1 MALIGTIR
9 KNGWIL
15 IATMVLAL
23 GGFILMDIVSNTQR
37 YGAGDVN
44 SLGNVNGKEIKRSE
58 FDNYEKLVYTN
69 AQGNTYQIRTQVWD
83 YFVQEA
89 VISQEAEEAG
99 LGVSKDELLDLQFGE
114 MISPVIVERF
124 KDASGQPNRAML
136 QNVKQSIDAGT
147 FTDPMNRAYWAVQ
160 EKEVIKKRLED
171 KLMTVV
177 SKGMYTPAWMAEMAF
192 KEGNERLD
200 FRYVAVPYDRVK
212 DTEVSVTDGDY
223 ENYLD
228 ENPHLY
234 DQTEET
240 RVLAYAEF
248 TVVATPQDSANARTA
263 VAALLDGF
271 RNAKSDSTY
280 VIANNGTID
289 GGFKRKTQLPFT
301 MADTLTSRPV
311 GSIVGPYLDMSEWK
325 ITKIL
330 DRKVL
335 PDSVRARH
343 ILIRNAQDPASKSTI
358 DSLKTLVESGK
369 ARFDSL
375 AVKVSQDPGSGAKGG
390 DLGWF
395 PEGAMVKEFND
406 VCFMTGEQGKL
417 YTVSTQFGW
426 HLIEITGKKFIK
438 NEASVKVATI
448 GRKIEPS
455 KNTQQAAKDK
465 ALAVLQSAKKLEDFV
480 SAGGQQGFFIQNSP
494 MLKENDYNVGNL
506 GSGEDAREMVRWAF
520 NEKTKLGEVSPELFV
535 FRDQT
540 GGYFDSKYVV
550 AALRTIVPEGKAS
563 LATLKS
569 LQEAEV
575 KVRNIVKGKYIAEKI
590 GSNQDF
596 AAIAAQWNARLDTV
610 RNVSFLQTQAGEPR
624 IQGTLFTLTA
634 GQVSKPIVGNSGVYL
649 IAPVTDRTQVQTP
662 SDLTMFRRQ
671 VSSTA
676 IVNVRSNLMKSLV
689 KNAELKDNRA
699 RFF

>member
-1 MALIGTIR
+1 
-9 KNGWIL
+9 
-15 IATMVLAL
+15 
-23 GGFILMDIVSNTQR
+23 
-37 YGAGDVN
+37 
-44 SLGNVNGKEIKRSE
+44 
-58 FDNYEKLVYTN
+58 
-69 AQGNTYQIRTQVWD
+69 
-83 YFVQEA
+83 
-89 VISQEAEEAG
+89 
-99 LGVSKDELLDLQFGE
+99 
-114 MISPVIVERF
+114 
-124 KDASGQPNRAML
+124 
-136 QNVKQSIDAGT
+136 
-147 FTDPMNRAYWAVQ
+147 
-160 EKEVIKKRLED
+160 
-171 KLMTVV
+171 
-177 SKGMYTPAWMAEMAF
+177 
-192 KEGNERLD
+192 
-200 FRYVAVPYDRVK
+200 
-212 DTEVSVTDGDY
+212 
-223 ENYLD
+223 
-228 ENPHLY
+228 
-234 DQTEET
+234 
-240 RVLAYAEF
+240 
-248 TVVATPQDSANARTA
+248 
-263 VAALLDGF
+263 
-271 RNAKSDSTY
+271 
-280 VIANNGTID
+280 
-289 GGFKRKTQLPFT
+289 
-301 MADTLTSRPV
+301 
-311 GSIVGPYLDMSEWK
+311 MSEWK

-417 YTVSTQFGW
+417 YAVSTQFGW

-438 NEASVKVATI
+438 SEASVKVATI

-455 KNTQQAAKDK
+455 KNTQQSAKDK
-465 ALAVLQSAKKLEDFV
+465 ALAVLQAVKKIEDFV

-520 NEKTKLGEVSPELFV
+520 NEKTKLGDVSPELFV

-569 LQEAEV
+569 LQDAET
-575 KVRNIVKGKYIAEKI
+575 KVRNVVKGKYIAEKI
-590 GSNQDF
+590 GGNQDF
-596 AAIAAQWNARLDTV
+596 AAIAAQWNARQDTV

-649 IAPVTDRTQVQTP
+649 ISPVTDRTQVQTP

-676 IVNVRSNLMKSLV
+676 VVNVRSNLMKSLV
-689 KNAELKDNRA
+689 KNAELRDNRA

>member
-69 AQGNTYQIRTQVWD
+69 AQGNSYQIRTQVWD

-89 VISQEAEEAG
+89 IISQEAEDAG
-99 LGVSKDELLDLQFGE
+99 LGVSRDELLDLQFGE

-212 DTEVSVTDGDY
+212 DTEVAVTDSDY
-223 ENYLD
+223 EQFLD

-248 TVVATPQDSANARTA
+248 TVVATPQDSATARSA
-263 VAALLDGF
+263 VAALLEGF

-289 GGFKRKTQLPFT
+289 GEFKRKTQLPFT
-301 MADTLTSRPV
+301 MADTLASRPV
-311 GSIVGPYLDMSEWK
+311 GTIVGPYLDMSEWK

-343 ILIRNAQDPASKSTI
+343 ILIRNAQDPASKGTI

-375 AVKVSQDPGSGAKGG
+375 AVKMSQDPGSGAKGG

-438 NEASVKVATI
+438 SEASIKVATI

-520 NEKTKLGEVSPELFV
+520 NEKTKLGDVSPELFV

-575 KVRNIVKGKYIAEKI
+575 KVRNIAKGKFIAEKI
-590 GSNQDF
+590 KDNQDF
-596 AAIAAQWNARLDTV
+596 SAIAAQWNARMDTV

-624 IQGTLFTLTA
+624 IQGTLFAMTA
-634 GQVSKPIVGNSGVYL
+634 GQVSKPIVGTSGVYV
-649 IAPVTDRTQVQTP
+649 ISPVTDRAQVQTP

-699 RFF
+699 KFF

>member
-44 SLGNVNGKEIKRSE
+44 SLGNVNGKEIKRNE

-69 AQGNTYQIRTQVWD
+69 AQGNSYQIRTQVWD

-89 VISQEAEEAG
+89 IISQEAEDAG
-99 LGVSKDELLDLQFGE
+99 LGVSRDELLDLQFGE

-212 DTEVSVTDGDY
+212 DTEVAVTDSDY
-223 ENYLD
+223 EQFLD

-248 TVVATPQDSANARTA
+248 TVVATPQDSATARSA
-263 VAALLDGF
+263 VAALLEGF

-289 GGFKRKTQLPFT
+289 GEFKRKTQLPFT
-301 MADTLTSRPV
+301 MADTLASRPV
-311 GSIVGPYLDMSEWK
+311 GTIVGPYLDMSEWK

-343 ILIRNAQDPASKSTI
+343 ILIRNAQDPASKGTI

-375 AVKVSQDPGSGAKGG
+375 AVKMSQDPGSGAKGG

-395 PEGAMVKEFND
+395 PEGAMVPEFNE

-438 NEASVKVATI
+438 SEASIKVATI

-520 NEKTKLGEVSPELFV
+520 NEKTKLGDVSPELFV

-575 KVRNIVKGKYIAEKI
+575 KVRNIAKGKFIAEKI
-590 GSNQDF
+590 KDNQDF
-596 AAIAAQWNARLDTV
+596 SAIAAQWNARMDTV

-624 IQGTLFTLTA
+624 IQGTLFAMTA
-634 GQVSKPIVGNSGVYL
+634 GQVSKPIVGTSGVYV
-649 IAPVTDRTQVQTP
+649 ISPVTDRAQVQTP

-699 RFF
+699 KFF

>member
-69 AQGNTYQIRTQVWD
+69 AQGNSYQIRTQVWD

-89 VISQEAEEAG
+89 IVSQEAEDAG
-99 LGVSKDELLDLQFGE
+99 LGVSRDELLDLQFGE
-114 MISPVIVERF
+114 IISPVIVERF

-212 DTEVSVTDGDY
+212 DTEVSVTDADY
-223 ENYLD
+223 EKFLD

-289 GGFKRKTQLPFT
+289 GEFKRKTQLPFT
-301 MADTLTSRPV
+301 MADTLSSRPV
-311 GSIVGPYLDMSEWK
+311 GSIIGPYLDMTEWK

-369 ARFDSL
+369 SRFDSL
-375 AVKVSQDPGSGAKGG
+375 AVKMSQDPGSGAKGG

-395 PEGAMVKEFND
+395 PEGAMVKEFNE

-438 NEASVKVATI
+438 SEASVKTATI
-448 GRKIEPS
+448 ARKIEPS

-465 ALAVLQSAKKLEDFV
+465 ALAVLQSVKKLEDFV

-520 NEKTKLGEVSPELFV
+520 NEKTKLGDVSPELFV

-575 KVRNIVKGKYIAEKI
+575 KVRNAVKGKYIAEKI
-590 GSNQDF
+590 GGNQDF
-596 AAIAAQWNARLDTV
+596 TAIAAQWNARMDTV

-624 IQGTLFTLTA
+624 IQGTLFTMTT
-634 GQVSKPIVGNSGVYL
+634 GQVSKPIIGTSGVYL
-649 IAPVTDRTQVQTP
+649 ISPVTDRTQVQTP

>member
-58 FDNYEKLVYTN
+58 FENYEKLVYTN
-69 AQGNTYQIRTQVWD
+69 AQGNSYQIRTQVWD

-89 VISQEAEEAG
+89 IISQEAEDAG
-99 LGVSKDELLDLQFGE
+99 LGVCRDELMDLQFGE

-177 SKGMYTPAWMAEMAF
+177 SKGMYTPTWMAEMAF

-212 DTEVSVTDGDY
+212 DTEVTIDDKSF
-223 ENYLD
+223 ELFLD

-248 TVVATPQDSANARTA
+248 NVVATPQDSANARSA

-289 GGFKRKTQLPFT
+289 GQFKRKTQLPFT

-311 GSIVGPYLDMSEWK
+311 GSIVGPYLDLSEWK

-343 ILIRNAQDPASKSTI
+343 ILIRNAQDPASKTTI
-358 DSLKTLVESGK
+358 DSLKSMVESGK

-375 AVKVSQDPGSGAKGG
+375 AVKMSQDPGSGAKGG

-395 PEGAMVKEFND
+395 PEGAMVKEFNE

-426 HLIEITGKKFIK
+426 HLIEITGKKFVK

-448 GRKIEPS
+448 SRKIEPS

-480 SAGGQQGFFIQNSP
+480 SVGGQQGFFIQNSP

-520 NEKTKLGEVSPELFV
+520 NEKTKLGDVSPELFV

-550 AALRTIVPEGKAS
+550 AALRTIVPEGEAS

-575 KVRNIVKGKYIAEKI
+575 KVRNIAKGKFIADKI
-590 GSNQDF
+590 KDNQDF
-596 AAIAAQWNARLDTV
+596 SAIAAQWNARMDTV

-624 IQGTLFTLTA
+624 IQGTLFSMTT
-634 GQVSKPIVGNSGVYL
+634 GQISKPIIGTSGVYL
-649 IAPVTDRTQVQTP
+649 ISPVTDRTQVQTP

-676 IVNVRSNLMKSLV
+676 VVNVRSNLMKSLV

>member
-69 AQGNTYQIRTQVWD
+69 AQGNSYQIRTQVWD

-89 VISQEAEEAG
+89 IVSQEAEDAG
-99 LGVSKDELLDLQFGE
+99 LGVSRDELLDLQFGE
-114 MISPVIVERF
+114 IISPVIVDRF

-212 DTEVSVTDGDY
+212 DTEVSVTDADY
-223 ENYLD
+223 EKFLD

-289 GGFKRKTQLPFT
+289 GEFKRKTQLPFT
-301 MADTLTSRPV
+301 MADTLSSRPV
-311 GSIVGPYLDMSEWK
+311 GTIVGPYLDMTEWK

-375 AVKVSQDPGSGAKGG
+375 AVKMSQDPGSGAKGG

-395 PEGAMVKEFND
+395 PEGAMVKEFNE

-438 NEASVKVATI
+438 SEASVKTATI
-448 GRKIEPS
+448 ARKIEPS

-520 NEKTKLGEVSPELFV
+520 NEKTKLGDVSPELFV

-575 KVRNIVKGKYIAEKI
+575 KVRNAVKGKYIAEKI
-590 GSNQDF
+590 GGNQDF
-596 AAIAAQWNARLDTV
+596 TAIAAQWNARMDTV

-624 IQGTLFTLTA
+624 IQGTLFTMTT
-634 GQVSKPIVGNSGVYL
+634 GQVSKPIIGTSGVYL
-649 IAPVTDRTQVQTP
+649 ISPVTDRTQVQTP

>member
-69 AQGNTYQIRTQVWD
+69 AQGNSYQIRTQVWD

-89 VISQEAEEAG
+89 IVSQEAEDAG
-99 LGVSKDELLDLQFGE
+99 LGVSRDELLDLQFGE
-114 MISPVIVERF
+114 IISPVIVDRF

-136 QNVKQSIDAGT
+136 QSVKQSIDAGT

-212 DTEVSVTDGDY
+212 DTEVSVTDADY
-223 ENYLD
+223 EKFLD

-289 GGFKRKTQLPFT
+289 GEFKRKTQLPFT
-301 MADTLTSRPV
+301 MADTLASRPV
-311 GSIVGPYLDMSEWK
+311 GTIVGPYLDMSEWK

-358 DSLKTLVESGK
+358 DSLKTMIESGK

-395 PEGAMVKEFND
+395 PEGAMVKEFNE

-438 NEASVKVATI
+438 SEASVKTATI
-448 GRKIEPS
+448 ARKIEPS

-520 NEKTKLGEVSPELFV
+520 NEKTKLGDVSPELFV

-575 KVRNIVKGKYIAEKI
+575 KVRNAVKGKYIAEKI
-590 GSNQDF
+590 GANQDF
-596 AAIAAQWNARLDTV
+596 TAIAAQWNARMDTV

-624 IQGTLFTLTA
+624 IQGTLFTMTT
-634 GQVSKPIVGNSGVYL
+634 GQVSKPIIGTSGVYV
-649 IAPVTDRTQVQTP
+649 ISPVTDRTQVQTP

>member
-44 SLGNVNGKEIKRSE
+44 SLGNVNGKEIKRNE

-69 AQGNTYQIRTQVWD
+69 AQGNSYQIRTQVWD

-89 VISQEAEEAG
+89 IISQEAEDAG
-99 LGVSKDELLDLQFGE
+99 LGVSRDELLDLQFGE

-212 DTEVSVTDGDY
+212 DTEVAVTDSDY
-223 ENYLD
+223 EQFLD

-248 TVVATPQDSANARTA
+248 TVVATPQDSATARSA
-263 VAALLDGF
+263 VAALLEGF

-289 GGFKRKTQLPFT
+289 GEFKRKTQLPFT
-301 MADTLTSRPV
+301 MADTLASRPV
-311 GSIVGPYLDMSEWK
+311 GTIVGPYLDMSEWK

-343 ILIRNAQDPASKSTI
+343 ILIRNAQDPASKGTI

-375 AVKVSQDPGSGAKGG
+375 AVKMSQDPGSGAKGG

-520 NEKTKLGEVSPELFV
+520 NEKTKLGVVSPELFV

-575 KVRNIVKGKYIAEKI
+575 KVRNIAKGKFIAEKI
-590 GSNQDF
+590 KDNQDF
-596 AAIAAQWNARLDTV
+596 SAIAAQWNARMDTV

-624 IQGTLFTLTA
+624 IQGTLFAMTA
-634 GQVSKPIVGNSGVYL
+634 GQVSKPIVGTSGVYV
-649 IAPVTDRTQVQTP
+649 ISPVTDRAQVQTP

-699 RFF
+699 KFF

>member
-69 AQGNTYQIRTQVWD
+69 AQGNSYQIRTQVWD

-89 VISQEAEEAG
+89 VISQEAEDAG

-114 MISPVIVERF
+114 IISPVIVERF

-136 QNVKQSIDAGT
+136 QNVKQSIEAGT

-212 DTEVSVTDGDY
+212 DTEVSVTDGDF
-223 ENYLD
+223 EKYLD

-248 TVVATPQDSANARTA
+248 TVVATSQDSANARTA
-263 VAALLDGF
+263 GAALLDGF
-271 RNAKSDSTY
+271 RNDKSDSTY
-280 VIANNGTID
+280 VFANNGTID
-289 GGFKRKTQLPFT
+289 GDFKRKAQLPFT
-301 MADTLTSRPV
+301 MADTLSSRPV

-417 YTVSTQFGW
+417 YAVSTQFGW

-438 NEASVKVATI
+438 SEASVKVATI

-455 KNTQQAAKDK
+455 KNTQQSAKDK
-465 ALAVLQSAKKLEDFV
+465 ALAVLQAVKKIEDFV

-520 NEKTKLGEVSPELFV
+520 NEKTKLGDVSPELFV

-569 LQEAEV
+569 LQDAET
-575 KVRNIVKGKYIAEKI
+575 KVRNVVKGKYIAEKI
-590 GSNQDF
+590 GGNQDF
-596 AAIAAQWNARLDTV
+596 AAIAAQWNARQDTV

-649 IAPVTDRTQVQTP
+649 ISPVTDRTQVQTP

-676 IVNVRSNLMKSLV
+676 VVNVRSNLMKSLV
-689 KNAELKDNRA
+689 KNAELRDNRA

>member
-69 AQGNTYQIRTQVWD
+69 AQGNSYQIRTQVWD

-89 VISQEAEEAG
+89 IISQEAEDAG

-212 DTEVSVTDGDY
+212 DTEVAVTDSDY
-223 ENYLD
+223 EQFLD

-248 TVVATPQDSANARTA
+248 TVVATPQDSATARSA
-263 VAALLDGF
+263 VAALLEGF

-289 GGFKRKTQLPFT
+289 GEFKRKTQLPFT
-301 MADTLTSRPV
+301 MADTLASRPV
-311 GSIVGPYLDMSEWK
+311 GTIVGPYLDMSEWK

-375 AVKVSQDPGSGAKGG
+375 AVKMSQDPGSGAKGG

-438 NEASVKVATI
+438 SEASIKVATI

-520 NEKTKLGEVSPELFV
+520 NEKTKLGDVSPELFV

-575 KVRNIVKGKYIAEKI
+575 KVRNIAKGKFIAEKI
-590 GSNQDF
+590 KDNQDF
-596 AAIAAQWNARLDTV
+596 SAIAAQWNARMDTV

-624 IQGTLFTLTA
+624 IQGTLFAMTA
-634 GQVSKPIVGNSGVYL
+634 GQVSKPIVGTSGVYV
-649 IAPVTDRTQVQTP
+649 ISPVTDRAQVQTP

-699 RFF
+699 KFF

>member
-69 AQGNTYQIRTQVWD
+69 AQGNSYQIRTQVWD

-89 VISQEAEEAG
+89 IVSQEAEDAG
-99 LGVSKDELLDLQFGE
+99 LGVSRDELLDLQFGE
-114 MISPVIVERF
+114 IISPVIVDRF

-212 DTEVSVTDGDY
+212 DTEVSVTDADY
-223 ENYLD
+223 EKFLD

-289 GGFKRKTQLPFT
+289 GEFKRKTQLPFT
-301 MADTLTSRPV
+301 MADTLASRPV
-311 GSIVGPYLDMSEWK
+311 GTIVGPYLDMSEWK

-358 DSLKTLVESGK
+358 DSLKTMIESGK

-395 PEGAMVKEFND
+395 PEGAMVKEFNE

-438 NEASVKVATI
+438 SEASVKTATI
-448 GRKIEPS
+448 ARKIEPS

-520 NEKTKLGEVSPELFV
+520 NEKTKLGDVSPELFV

-575 KVRNIVKGKYIAEKI
+575 KVRNAVKGKYIAEKI
-590 GSNQDF
+590 GANQDF
-596 AAIAAQWNARLDTV
+596 TAIAAQWNARMDTV

-624 IQGTLFTLTA
+624 IQGTLFTMTT
-634 GQVSKPIVGNSGVYL
+634 GQVSKPIIGTSGVYV
-649 IAPVTDRTQVQTP
+649 ISPVTDRTQVQTP

>member
-69 AQGNTYQIRTQVWD
+69 AQGNSYQIRTQVWD

-89 VISQEAEEAG
+89 IISQEAEDAG
-99 LGVSKDELLDLQFGE
+99 LGVSRDELLDLQFGE

-212 DTEVSVTDGDY
+212 DSEVAVTDSDY
-223 ENYLD
+223 EQFLD

-248 TVVATPQDSANARTA
+248 TVVATPQDSATARSA
-263 VAALLDGF
+263 VAALLEGF

-289 GGFKRKTQLPFT
+289 GEFKRKTQLPFT
-301 MADTLTSRPV
+301 MADTLASRPV
-311 GSIVGPYLDMSEWK
+311 GTIVGPYLDMSEWK

-343 ILIRNAQDPASKSTI
+343 ILIRNAQDPASKGTI

-375 AVKVSQDPGSGAKGG
+375 AVKMSQDPGSGAKGG

-395 PEGAMVKEFND
+395 PEGAMVPEFNE

-438 NEASVKVATI
+438 SEASIKVATI

-520 NEKTKLGEVSPELFV
+520 NEKTKLGDVSPELFV

-575 KVRNIVKGKYIAEKI
+575 KVRNIAKGKFIAEKI
-590 GSNQDF
+590 KDNQDF
-596 AAIAAQWNARLDTV
+596 SAIAAQWNARMDTV

-624 IQGTLFTLTA
+624 IQGTLFAMTA
-634 GQVSKPIVGNSGVYL
+634 GQVSKPIVGTSGVYV
-649 IAPVTDRTQVQTP
+649 ISPVTDRAQVQTP

-699 RFF
+699 KFF

>member
-69 AQGNTYQIRTQVWD
+69 AQGNSYQIRTQVWD

-89 VISQEAEEAG
+89 IVSQEAEDAG
-99 LGVSKDELLDLQFGE
+99 LGVSRDELLDLQFGE
-114 MISPVIVERF
+114 IISPVIVERF

-212 DTEVSVTDGDY
+212 DTEVSVTDADY
-223 ENYLD
+223 EKFLD

-289 GGFKRKTQLPFT
+289 GEFKRKTQLPFT
-301 MADTLTSRPV
+301 MADTLSSRPV
-311 GSIVGPYLDMSEWK
+311 GSIIGPYLDMTEWK

-395 PEGAMVKEFND
+395 PEGAMVKEFNE

-438 NEASVKVATI
+438 SEASVKTATI
-448 GRKIEPS
+448 ARKIEPS

-520 NEKTKLGEVSPELFV
+520 NEKTKLGDVSPELFV

-575 KVRNIVKGKYIAEKI
+575 KVRNAVKGKYIAEKI
-590 GSNQDF
+590 GGNQDF
-596 AAIAAQWNARLDTV
+596 TAIAAQWNARMDTV

-624 IQGTLFTLTA
+624 IQGTLFTMTT
-634 GQVSKPIVGNSGVYL
+634 GQVSKPIIGTSGVYL
-649 IAPVTDRTQVQTP
+649 ISPVTDRTQVQTP